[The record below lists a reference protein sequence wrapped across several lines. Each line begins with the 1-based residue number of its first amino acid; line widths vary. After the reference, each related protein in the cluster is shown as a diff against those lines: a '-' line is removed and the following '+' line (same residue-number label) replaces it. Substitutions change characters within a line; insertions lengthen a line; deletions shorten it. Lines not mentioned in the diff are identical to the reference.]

1 MLTALEDEL
10 NTDEID
16 DEVRVHN
23 VLLAYAHLLSCLPA
37 GETVSTNE
45 ELYKFF
51 ASCKNNDRP
60 GQYIELLTIYCELT
74 ECNLEKM
81 ADTYLE
87 NVLKYI
93 NHTDE
98 ELVRKVV
105 ECINML
111 FSRLPKETQY
121 SLTTLIREAIE
132 KAGIEFE
139 TA

>member
-1 MLTALEDEL
+1 
-10 NTDEID
+10 
-16 DEVRVHN
+16 
-23 VLLAYAHLLSCLPA
+23 
-37 GETVSTNE
+37 
-45 ELYKFF
+45 
-51 ASCKNNDRP
+51 
-60 GQYIELLTIYCELT
+60 
-74 ECNLEKM
+74 M